1 MSRWAER
8 VLLVGMGALLVQAV
22 VVITDVVVRHANP
35 LSNQPTKRSSP
46 WR

>member
-8 VLLVGMGALLVQAV
+8 VLLIGAGALLIQAV

-35 LSNQPTKRSSP
+35 ITNQPRKTDR
-46 WR
+46 